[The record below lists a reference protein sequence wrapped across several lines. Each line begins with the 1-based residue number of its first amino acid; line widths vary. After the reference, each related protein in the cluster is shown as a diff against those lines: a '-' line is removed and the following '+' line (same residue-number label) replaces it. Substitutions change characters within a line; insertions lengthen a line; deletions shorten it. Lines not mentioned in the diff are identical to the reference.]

1 MFLKMY
7 EAVAIICIFIIMI
20 SFKLMD
26 SEKYEKIGNIL
37 AIISTICF
45 IYVAIF
51 YYIF

>member
-7 EAVAIICIFIIMI
+7 EAVAIVCIFIVVI
-20 SFKLMD
+20 SFKLID